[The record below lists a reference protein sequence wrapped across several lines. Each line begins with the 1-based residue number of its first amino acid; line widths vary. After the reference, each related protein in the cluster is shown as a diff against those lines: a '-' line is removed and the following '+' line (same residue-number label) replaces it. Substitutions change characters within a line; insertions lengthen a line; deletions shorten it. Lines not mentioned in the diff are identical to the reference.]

1 MKLEYK
7 CFGEACGRCQFAVGR
22 NKTGCQD
29 HRHIKAHDWTGKV
42 RSIQIQIEAKRI
54 VFKAVK
60 TPKYCEWPP
69 DPLTKGVVLGGDV
82 LDLRDTGRRLP
93 YPAGVERVLGTKKP
107 IVRKVVKI
115 PEINPQE
122 IQP

>member
-7 CFGEACGRCQFAVGR
+7 CFGEACERCQFAVGR

-29 HRHIKAHDWTGKV
+29 HRHIKNHDWTGRV
-42 RSIQIQIEAKRI
+42 RALQIQIEAKRI
-54 VFKAVK
+54 VFKVVK
-60 TPKYCEWPP
+60 GPE
-69 DPLTKGVVLGGDV
+69 GEV

-93 YPAGVERVLGTKKP
+93 YPAGVKRVLGTKKP

-115 PEINPQE
+115 PEINSQE